1 MMSTMAITE
10 KRIALKNI
18 GRIDPEH
25 IADYVRQGGYAGLR
39 RALGVDPEQVI
50 HELTEAN
57 LRGRGGAGFPA
68 GVKERFTS
76 EAFCRYCGLKYI
88 VCNADEGEP
97 GTFKDRIIMEQ
108 DPHMML
114 EGMIIAAYAVGASC
128 GYIYIRGEYHRA
140 IQRVTRALEDAYSAG
155 YLGDDILGS
164 GFALELEIRLGAGS
178 YLCGEELTLLESLE
192 GKQGHPRIKP
202 PFPAEKGLWGAPTLI
217 NNVETFAQIPYIAQH
232 GARHYLTLGVEGSP
246 GTKIFTVSGD
256 VARPGY
262 YETELGLSLRRLID
276 DLAGGMRADRQFK
289 AALIG
294 GAAGT
299 FVDASVLDT
308 PLAFDTLKARGAV
321 LGSGAVMVL
330 GADRSLFETT
340 AAILEFF
347 RHESCGKCVPCRVG
361 TTHLVALMQAARTNS
376 GARAGLL
383 DRLLEEAEYMA
394 ATSLCPLGQSPLIAL
409 RSLDVFFRDEF

>member
-1 MMSTMAITE
+1 MAIAE

-18 GRIDPEH
+18 GRIDPEQ
-25 IADYVRQGGYAGLR
+25 IADYIRQGGYEGLR
-39 RALGVDPEQVI
+39 RALGSDPEQVI

-57 LRGRGGAGFPA
+57 LRGRGGAGFPT
-68 GVKERFTS
+68 GLKERFTS

-97 GTFKDRIIMEQ
+97 GTFKDRVIMEQ

-128 GYIYIRGEYHRA
+128 GYIYIRGEYHQA
-140 IQRVTRALEDAYSAG
+140 IARVTRAVEDAYAAG
-155 YLGDDILGS
+155 YLGDNILGS

-217 NNVETFAQIPYIAQH
+217 NNVETFAQIPYIARH

-256 VARPGY
+256 VAHPGY
-262 YETELGLSLRRLID
+262 YETELGLSLRSLID
-276 DLAGGMRADRQFK
+276 GLAGGMAADHKFK

-308 PLAFDTLKARGAV
+308 PMAFDTLKARGAI

-330 GADRSLFETT
+330 GHNRSLLETT

-361 TTHLVALMQAARTNS
+361 TTRLVALMQAARTQPD
-376 GARAGLL
+376 ARAGLL

-394 ATSLCPLGQSPLIAL
+394 ATSLCPLGQSPLIPL